1 MENSHKY
8 FKRDIS
14 WLSFNYRVLLE
25 AEDETLPIYERI
37 KFLSIYS
44 SNLEEFYEI
53 RVAEHRGVIMKKNF
67 TEESGAEAEETLAE
81 ITEEVNRQQRE
92 YYRIFSKVLQ
102 ELNRQDIYLYQDS
115 RPEPFHEEFVHNF
128 FNEEVFPFLSP
139 VMIQAG
145 DIRTFIR
152 DRRLYLVIRMVKKS
166 KRMAEPDYV
175 PDYYYALMKI
185 PYAKVPRFIEL
196 PTHEG
201 KHYIMFIDDIIQAN
215 LSSIFPGYVV
225 ESCYSIKI
233 SRDADIYLDDEKGGN
248 IVENIRKKVKKRK
261 IGALSRFMYDSNMPD
276 DFLAFICNAFGITTD
291 DLVLGGRYNN
301 LQDLIK
307 LPNPRGK
314 ELEQQVPSPMRVP
327 FLDEM
332 GSVFRAV
339 KKRDILLHFPYQSFD
354 YLIRFLMEAAFDPK
368 VDEIKI
374 TQYRVAENSAVI
386 NTLISAA
393 QNGKKVTVFVELKAR
408 FDEENNMSTAE
419 RMEQAGIRIIYSIPG
434 LKVHAKVAV
443 ILRKDTEDG
452 CKRRDFA
459 YLSTG
464 NFNEK
469 TARIY
474 SDMALLTSNAE
485 LITDINKVFAVL
497 EGKLAGPTFRH
508 LLVAR
513 FNMVPELTRMIHREI
528 EHVKAGRKGR
538 IVLKMNG
545 LHDQNMINELYN
557 ASENGVEIDLIVR
570 GICCLVPNRPFSAN
584 IRVTRIV
591 DMFLEHSRIW
601 YFYNDGEE
609 ELFLT
614 SADWMRRNLNRR
626 IETAFPILNAE
637 IKRNIID
644 ILNIQLQDNVKA
656 CLIDEHL
663 HNNFKRDGNPVKVRA
678 QLAVYEYLK
687 NKI

>member
-201 KHYIMFIDDIIQAN
+201 KHYIMFIDDIIRAN

-248 IVENIRKKVKKRK
+248 IVETFVRK
-261 IGALSRFMYDSNMPD
+261 
-276 DFLAFICNAFGITTD
+276 
-291 DLVLGGRYNN
+291 
-301 LQDLIK
+301 
-307 LPNPRGK
+307 
-314 ELEQQVPSPMRVP
+314 
-327 FLDEM
+327 
-332 GSVFRAV
+332 
-339 KKRDILLHFPYQSFD
+339 
-354 YLIRFLMEAAFDPK
+354 
-368 VDEIKI
+368 
-374 TQYRVAENSAVI
+374 
-386 NTLISAA
+386 
-393 QNGKKVTVFVELKAR
+393 
-408 FDEENNMSTAE
+408 
-419 RMEQAGIRIIYSIPG
+419 
-434 LKVHAKVAV
+434 
-443 ILRKDTEDG
+443 
-452 CKRRDFA
+452 
-459 YLSTG
+459 
-464 NFNEK
+464 
-469 TARIY
+469 
-474 SDMALLTSNAE
+474 
-485 LITDINKVFAVL
+485 
-497 EGKLAGPTFRH
+497 
-508 LLVAR
+508 
-513 FNMVPELTRMIHREI
+513 
-528 EHVKAGRKGR
+528 
-538 IVLKMNG
+538 
-545 LHDQNMINELYN
+545 
-557 ASENGVEIDLIVR
+557 
-570 GICCLVPNRPFSAN
+570 
-584 IRVTRIV
+584 
-591 DMFLEHSRIW
+591 
-601 YFYNDGEE
+601 
-609 ELFLT
+609 
-614 SADWMRRNLNRR
+614 
-626 IETAFPILNAE
+626 
-637 IKRNIID
+637 
-644 ILNIQLQDNVKA
+644 
-656 CLIDEHL
+656 
-663 HNNFKRDGNPVKVRA
+663 
-678 QLAVYEYLK
+678 
-687 NKI
+687 